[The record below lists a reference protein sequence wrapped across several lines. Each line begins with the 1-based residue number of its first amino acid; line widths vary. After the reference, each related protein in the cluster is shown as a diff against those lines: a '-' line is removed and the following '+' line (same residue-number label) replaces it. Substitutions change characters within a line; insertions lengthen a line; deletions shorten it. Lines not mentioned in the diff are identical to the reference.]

1 MWTNLSCVHA
11 YLGNK
16 TPCKKDPF
24 TRRVSEKELSVV
36 YNLFLNLTS
45 STSPTFIETCH
56 PSIWASG
63 CSSSLAM
70 SGCCSGAVFQHVEVH
85 GEFP

>member
-1 MWTNLSCVHA
+1 MRTDCAYIRNKNTLQETSCKI
-11 YLGNK
+11 G
-16 TPCKKDPF
+16 F
-24 TRRVSEKELSVV
+24 SGQELLAV

-45 STSPTFIETCH
+45 STSPAFIETCH
-56 PSIWASG
+56 PSISASG
-63 CSSSLAM
+63 CSSSSAM